1 MRSCHNDCKQ
11 VCACV
16 CVCVCVSVCVSVC
29 VRACVCVFVR
39 VCAFEQQV
47 KDLQGTIIKVSQI
60 PLRSHTA

>member
-1 MRSCHNDCKQ
+1 
-11 VCACV
+11 
-16 CVCVCVSVCVSVC
+16 VCVSVC
-29 VRACVCVFVR
+29 VRACVCVFVC